1 MSQSDGESDVKFP
14 DMVVGIGNAGKQV
27 VYEFMDPD
35 SKKSRWIHE
44 EAMSPDRR
52 DDIDAYVIDT
62 DEDARS
68 SDEKRVGDIN
78 DRVRSL
84 ATDDLGRNSTTV
96 DDEPLEYIH
105 QLDGLSQDF
114 RSTDSSPLTQA
125 PNLAKLSGFRTWWLE
140 DSEDMLVDD
149 YTEGVLRRR
158 ALSKALFYASN
169 SSPGQ
174 NPLNSVLNPSV
185 SDVYMIVGL
194 GGGTG
199 SGMFFDIAEEIENNV
214 QNVYLFGV
222 IPDTEEEEV
231 KLANA
236 HAALSELEY
245 RSRVGNL
252 PFTNVML
259 LPFGGLENF
268 KDEREQEE
276 FDRAAV
282 NAIMAHRNFDGNNER
297 FFEPGT
303 GSPNRPPYAPFTV
316 AVPRTL
322 QYSTGDARETKEKV
336 DGFIDDRIDALEA
349 EHDLYEALEDYI
361 PAEFEG
367 EEPAE
372 ALDRAKV
379 GQSVNTDAFSLTDQQ
394 AGTLRRRFDDLLDLL
409 DEQIFETLEYE
420 PAAEWT
426 DILDDRIEQ
435 AEQGKNSPTKQ
446 DEAVVTE
453 APRATENRDS
463 PEEVAPQ
470 DPSHQKLEEYIQ
482 TELRAIRRRANLLRT
497 VSLVDDDDLRQGIE
511 SALDDDQTTV
521 PQGII
526 DEEGRLSS
534 IEDGLEENVSTARD
548 IKQKLER
555 QTLDEQKEAWENDVR
570 ADLER
575 LIDIEGEDELT
586 TLLSNLDDAIENAA
600 GTIDRATRSR
610 QLGSEVSDVF
620 DFDSFDTLNEKLG
633 EADQDEIKQNSI
645 TRSIDAL
652 RQAKL
657 TKIEDEEGDGG
668 ILDTITNTLFGGD
681 ESDAEDRFDGFID
694 QVNDDLFDFE
704 DEYDEPFYCA
714 YEHEFETRTDD
725 LDEATQ
731 EYIEDIVSA
740 FEERLRDPPVGRD
753 SFLDEAGN
761 EWTGEFDG
769 WNGQMMWIDGLPQT
783 LQWPGDTNGY
793 ADTLRSDLQTLVR
806 DRENP
811 DPDDLLDELTA
822 AEGSATDLGSGS
834 GGCVHEGFYASIVA
848 PVDRLISDLDDETDR
863 VDATLAK
870 HAELKS
876 IIEDEGGS
884 FARTETPDKPDLD
897 FDSPDEQRQYIDT
910 VEPADSP
917 RLLAS
922 DSLVDARL
930 HDDQEGVIR
939 NKFESFADQVANLDG
954 RLPLVDGSPEVD
966 PGVQPD
972 GSSTTTRYHHMIQ
985 TVFMSQAFN
994 AGKTAQDYDKEEE
1007 KEGVEGKLR
1016 ATISAD
1022 NGQNGYR
1029 LNTCSYGH
1037 PWELSLVTFV
1047 GGIFLDNLRPVAS
1060 SGYHSNYHSLS
1071 EEGLEATM
1079 ARHAH
1084 GLDGNDRSMLD
1095 DDDKG
1100 AYVRRQSLVDLED
1113 PDERTAFVDKTDEER
1128 LEFIADD
1135 HADIQEF
1142 ESTFDPDA

>member
-1 MSQSDGESDVKFP
+1 MSQSDGVHDVRFP

-44 EAMSPDRR
+44 KAMSPDRR

-62 DEDARS
+62 DEEERRP
-68 SDEKRVGDIN
+68 DEKRVGNIN
-78 DRVRSL
+78 QRIRSL

-114 RSTDSSPLTQA
+114 RSTDSSPLTQS
-125 PNLAKLSGFRTWWLE
+125 PNLAKLSGFRTWWLTN
-140 DSEDMLVDD
+140 SEDMLVDD

-174 NPLNSVLNPSV
+174 NPLNAVLNPSV
-185 SDVYMIVGL
+185 SDVYMVVGL

-199 SGMFFDIAEEIENNV
+199 SGMFFDIAEEIEDNV
-214 QNVYLFGV
+214 ENVYLFGV
-222 IPDTEEEEV
+222 IPDTGETTV
-231 KLANA
+231 RLANA

-245 RSRVGNL
+245 RSRVENL
-252 PFTNVML
+252 PFKNVVL

-276 FDRAAV
+276 FDRGVV
-282 NAIMAHRNFDGNNER
+282 NAIMAHKNFDSNNER
-297 FFEPGT
+297 YFKPGT
-303 GSPNRPPYAPFTV
+303 GADDVPPYAPFTV

-322 QYSTGDARETKEKV
+322 QYSTGDARETKAQV
-336 DGFIDDRIDALEA
+336 DSFIDDRIDALEA

-361 PAEFEG
+361 AAEFEG
-367 EEPAE
+367 EESAG
-372 ALDRAKV
+372 ALDRAKG
-379 GQSVNTDAFSLTDQQ
+379 GQSVEADAFSLTDQQ

-409 DEQIFETLEYE
+409 DEQIFDTLEYE

-435 AEQGKNSPTKQ
+435 AERGKNSPTKQ

-463 PEEVAPQ
+463 PGEVAPQ
-470 DPSHQKLEEYIQ
+470 DESHQKLEAYVQ

-497 VSLVDDDDLRQGIE
+497 VSLVGDDDLRQGIE
-511 SALDDDQTTV
+511 SALNDDQTTV

-526 DEEGRLSS
+526 DEEGRLAG
-534 IEDGLEENVSTARD
+534 IKDGLTEDVSTAGK

-555 QTLDEQKEAWENDVR
+555 QTLDEQKEAWKNAVR
-570 ADLER
+570 ADLEQ

-586 TLLSNLDDAIENAA
+586 TLLSDLDEAIHDAV
-600 GTIDRATRSR
+600 GTIDGATRSR
-610 QLGSEVSDVF
+610 QLGSDVSDVF
-620 DFDSFDTLNEKLG
+620 EFDSFGTLNEKLR
-633 EADQDEIKQNSI
+633 EADQDDIDTNSI
-645 TRSIDAL
+645 TRSIDAI

-657 TKIEDEEGDGG
+657 TKIEAQEGDGG
-668 ILDTITNTLFGGD
+668 ILQSISNALFGGD
-681 ESDAEDRFDGFID
+681 ESDAEARFDGFIG
-694 QVNDDLFDFE
+694 QVDDDLFDFE
-704 DEYDEPFYCA
+704 DEYGEPFYCA
-714 YEHEFETRTDD
+714 YQHDFKTRTDD

-731 EYIEDIVSA
+731 ECIDDMVSE
-740 FEERLRDPPVGRD
+740 FEKRLRDPPVDRD

-769 WNGQMMWIDGLPQT
+769 WDGRLVWIDGVPQT
-783 LQWPGDTNGY
+783 LQWPGDTDGY
-793 ADTLRSDLQTLVR
+793 VDTLRSELQTLVR

-822 AEGSATDLGSGS
+822 AEESATDLGSGS

-848 PVDRLISDLDDETDR
+848 PVKRLISDLDDETDR

-870 HAELKS
+870 YAELKS

-897 FDSPDEQRQYIDT
+897 FESPDEQRQYIDT
-910 VEPADSP
+910 VEPDDSP
-917 RLLAS
+917 RLLGS
-922 DSLVDARL
+922 DSLVDAKL
-930 HDDQEGVIR
+930 HDDHEGVIGS
-939 NKFESFADQVANLDG
+939 KFVDFADQVANLDG

-966 PGVQPD
+966 PGVQKD
-972 GSSTTTRYHHMIQ
+972 GSDTDTRYHHMIQ
-985 TVFMSQAFN
+985 PVFMGQAF
-994 AGKTAQDYDKEEE
+994 GTDKTAQTYGEAE
-1007 KEGVEGKLR
+1007 VQQNLR

-1022 NGQNGYR
+1022 DGEDGYL
-1029 LNTCSYGH
+1029 LNTCPYGH
-1037 PWELSLVTFV
+1037 PWEMSLVTFV
-1047 GGIFLDNLRPVAS
+1047 GGIFLDNLRPAAR
-1060 SGYHSNYHSLS
+1060 SGYHSNYHALS
-1071 EEGLEATM
+1071 EEGLETTM

-1095 DDDKG
+1095 DEDKG
-1100 AYVRRQSLVDLED
+1100 AYVRRQSLIDLED
-1113 PDERTAFVDKTDEER
+1113 PDERTAFVDMTHEKR
-1128 LEFIADD
+1128 LEFIADE
-1135 HADIQEF
+1135 HADIQDF